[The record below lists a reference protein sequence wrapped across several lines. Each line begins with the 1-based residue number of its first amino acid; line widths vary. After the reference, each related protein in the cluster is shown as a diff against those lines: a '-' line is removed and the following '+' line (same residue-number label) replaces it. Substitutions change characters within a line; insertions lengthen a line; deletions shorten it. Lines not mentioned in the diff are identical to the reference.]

1 MDVFDTAELKGREIF
16 QTYLDTK
23 GIKGNYTKDKL
34 NSVDCYFDSKGKKF
48 VAELKVRYDYY
59 DDFMI
64 EVDKLKALLY
74 KKQQYNLN
82 CAYYVCFF
90 GNSMYMFTTDTIKN
104 TGTFTQKW
112 CKRHTVLNDGYVLKD
127 VVLVPTKNGTV
138 FLRKRQVSCGI
149 SSGKSKTAVRLTGRI
164 WMSSAS
170 GLCRRD
176 TSPVCGSRSSTLSCL
191 TARRIPIM

>member
-1 MDVFDTAELKGREIF
+1 MNKFKQYEQKGRHIF
-16 QTYLDTK
+16 KTFLDQIGAT
-23 GIKGNYTKDKL
+23 GQPTEDDYDT
-34 NSVDCYFDSKGKKF
+34 VDYYFQVNGKKY
-48 VAELKVRYDYY
+48 VAEIKVRNTYY

-64 EVDKLKALLY
+64 EVDKLKALQY

-127 VVLVPTKNGTV
+127 VVLVPTKNGTK
-138 FLRKRQVSCGI
+138 LEQI
-149 SSGKSKTAVRLTGRI
+149 NGKWQKN
-164 WMSSAS
+164 
-170 GLCRRD
+170 
-176 TSPVCGSRSSTLSCL
+176 
-191 TARRIPIM
+191 